1 MAFVQL
7 VSRLDDLSEY
17 IRTISVA
24 SDIGIQILGNASQ
37 SASHFQV
44 ADSAATTLHLDVN
57 SSGDTGIGAAAST
70 ANLEITRTRTDTS
83 GTRRGIYVNLTVSPA
98 ADSSISFRPMEILTS
113 LTGSINYTGSQFGLA
128 ISHTYS
134 GGGTLGTMF
143 ANSTSANS
151 TGGGT
156 VTNLIG
162 GDYNSVLKTV
172 AGTVTTATAIQCK
185 VTNSISGGTITTGTS
200 LLVQAPVVGAGA
212 AITTQRGIIIGNQ
225 GATGITTSYG
235 MYIQNQ
241 TGATTP
247 YSIYVEGG
255 QSVFIA
261 ASTAQIPIAI
271 VGASGQASNLT
282 NWKDNNAKVNAFISP
297 IYAAAFKARDAVTNA
312 ITTALTVGHN
322 SSGTPTTA
330 YGAQIQY
337 VLQSSTTED
346 QAAAEESV
354 EWATATHA
362 SRKARLKINVYDTA
376 ARECLRAEASGTAPM
391 IGFLGAAAVIRTAA
405 YTVTNPTTDR
415 ALNVTADTLAQ
426 GLQVLGTLI
435 SDLQGFGLLG

>member
-7 VSRLDDLSEY
+7 ISRLDDLSEY

-24 SDIGIQILGNASQ
+24 SDIGIKILGATSQ
-37 SASHFQV
+37 SAEHFRV
-44 ADSAATTLHLDVN
+44 ADVLDTTIHLNVDSNGDV
-57 SSGDTGIGAAAST
+57 GIGATPSS

-83 GTRRGIYVNLTVSPA
+83 GTRRGIYSNITASPA
-98 ADSSISFRPMEILTS
+98 SDSSSSFRGSQGAIL
-113 LTGSINYTGSQFGLA
+113 LTGSANFTGICYGHLGTASTSGSGTVTNLYGGSFSSLA
-128 ISHTYS
+128 I
-134 GGGTLGTMF
+134 
-143 ANSTSANS
+143 N
-151 TGGGT
+151 GGT
-156 VTNLIG
+156 VTNAFGVLAVAQISSVASTITNALG
-162 GDYNSVLKTV
+162 GQFQVVN
-172 AGTVTTATAIQCK
+172 A
-185 VTNSISGGTITTGTS
+185 ISGGAISSGQTISAASPTVSAGATITTQEGVR
-200 LLVQAPVVGAGA
+200 VQ
-212 AITTQRGIIIGNQ
+212 NQ

-235 MYIQNQ
+235 VRVRSQ
-241 TGATTP
+241 TGASTSH
-247 YSIYVEGG
+247 SIFSEGG
-255 QSVFIA
+255 QSTLQA
-261 ASTAQIPIAI
+261 
-271 VGASGQASNLT
+271 GASGTIVLILQGAASQSVDHLQV
-282 NWKDNNAKVNAFISP
+282 KDSGNKINALIDSLG
-297 IYAAAFKARDAVTNA
+297 AAAFKPRDAVTNT
-312 ITTALTVGHN
+312 IVTGLTVGHN

-337 VLQSSTTED
+337 VLKSSTTED

-362 SRKARLKINVYDTA
+362 SRKARFKINVYDTA